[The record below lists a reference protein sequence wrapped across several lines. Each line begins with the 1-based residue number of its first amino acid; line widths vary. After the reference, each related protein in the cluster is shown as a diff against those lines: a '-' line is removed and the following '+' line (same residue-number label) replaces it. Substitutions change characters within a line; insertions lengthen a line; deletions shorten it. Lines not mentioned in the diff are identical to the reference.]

1 MSRLLALLATAGLI
15 GWSAASQSSEIDTP
29 VILVAQPDLRDNLY
43 GSSILVVM
51 PMGGDQHIGFI
62 VNRPTEYTVG
72 ADRVFAGG
80 PVDAN
85 SVFALVHKAQS
96 PGGNSFELLP
106 DLYVAHE
113 ASVIE
118 RLIES
123 EPASARLVAGLVV
136 WQPGELRQEMKQGAW
151 FALAPDAAIA
161 MRNPQGLWEELQR
174 IARTI

>member
-1 MSRLLALLATAGLI
+1 MSKLLALLATALI
-15 GWSAASQSSEIDTP
+15 GWSAASQASEIDAP
-29 VILVAQPDLRDNLY
+29 VILVAQPELRDNLY

-51 PMGGDQHIGFI
+51 PMGDDQHIGFI

-72 ADRVFAGG
+72 ADRVFVGG
-80 PVDAN
+80 PVEPN
-85 SVFALVHKAQS
+85 SVFALVRRAKS
-96 PGGNSFELLP
+96 PGGRSFEVLP
-106 DLYVAHE
+106 GLYVAHE
-113 ASVIE
+113 ASVVE

-151 FALAPDAAIA
+151 FALTPDANLV
-161 MRNPQGLWEELQR
+161 MRNPQGLWDELQR